1 MAPGTTT
8 QLSDSDAIFLAMESP
23 NSAGHV
29 GVILLLDPSTCDDFS
44 FEKLRTQMGSRTE
57 LIPRFSWKLQ
67 SVPLGIDRPYWVEA
81 EGFHPRDNIIRTAVP
96 SPGSIEQVYALASRL
111 HAQPLDRSRPL
122 WQVWFIEGIEGGA
135 AAIYMKTHH
144 CLIDGTGGAGL
155 MEVMADLFPDATAP
169 MFAPDAFT
177 EDRPS
182 PPTGADILSRAF
194 TNATQRPARFS
205 NHLRRG
211 LGDLWKN
218 RNNEHAIGEI
228 ERTCFNAAISKRR
241 AFASASLDLE
251 RVRDLTKHFDV
262 KVNDIALEMAGSVV
276 NRWLRARGEAPRRSL
291 VAICPVSTRGDEKGV
306 GNRVSSMPVSLCT
319 DIADPVRRLRRIHKS
334 SRHARQGLE
343 NGSFDW
349 TAAMGESFSPG
360 LTQMIFRAA
369 ELGVDS
375 APLPAN
381 FVVSNVRSTPIP
393 LYIAGARLE
402 SMLPMSLLAVGNGLN
417 ISLVSYCNRIDIGII
432 VDPELI
438 PDPWELAEL
447 FPMALEELETA
458 AEGVMHQERSGSE
471 HGPPGDDVVPQAVA
485 RPVAPTSASCEPSLE
500 A

>member
-1 MAPGTTT
+1 MAPSTVN
-8 QLSDSDAIFLAMESP
+8 QLSDADAIFLSMESP
-23 NSAGHV
+23 NSGAHV
-29 GVILLLDPSTCDDFS
+29 GAILLLDPSTCDDFS
-44 FEKLRTQMGSRTE
+44 FEKLRSQLGARTQ
-57 LIPRFSWKLQ
+57 LIPRFSWKLHD
-67 SVPLGIDRPYWVEA
+67 VPLGIDRPYWVEA
-81 EGFHPRDNIIRTAVP
+81 EGFHPRDNIICTAVP
-96 SPGSIEQVYALASRL
+96 SPGNIEQVYELASRL

-169 MFAPDAFT
+169 MFAPDAFA
-177 EDRPS
+177 EERPS
-182 PPTGADILSRAF
+182 PPTTADIMSNAYR
-194 TNATQRPARFS
+194 NATQRPARMAS
-205 NHLRRG
+205 HVRRG
-211 LGDLWKN
+211 LADLWKN
-218 RNNEHAIGEI
+218 RRSEHAIGEI
-228 ERTCFNAAISKRR
+228 ERTSFNKAIGKRR
-241 AFASASLDLE
+241 AFASASFELE

-262 KVNDIALEMAGSVV
+262 KVNDVALEIAGSVV
-276 NRWLRARGEAPRRSL
+276 NRWLRARGEAPKRPL
-291 VAICPVSTRGDEKGV
+291 VAICPVSTRGDEKGL
-306 GNRVSSMPVSLCT
+306 GNQVSSMPVSLYT
-319 DIADPVRRLRRIHKS
+319 DIEDPARRLRAIHAGSANAK
-334 SRHARQGLE
+334 QGLE

-349 TAAMGESFSPG
+349 TAAMGESFMPVF
-360 LTQMIFRAA
+360 TQMIFRAA

-417 ISLVSYCNRIDIGII
+417 ITLVSYCNRIDVGII

-458 AEGVMHQERSGSE
+458 AEGVAHQ
-471 HGPPGDDVVPQAVA
+471 A
-485 RPVAPTSASCEPSLE
+485 R
-500 A
+500 